1 MTVERLT
8 KPTAVYAQLHFR
20 LLSASSGGSL
30 ARPISL
36 YLLAALMDKCSR
48 EIKNDLEKKPTE
60 LLDRLK
66 IVKVSSEGTGEN
78 PVSNRPLPQE
88 RRAMQVPLFGY
99 EEPKVIPEG
108 KCSLRQALAFITK
121 HQNDPTKHS
130 VKSIAEAHFM
140 KESDIENIIKY
151 FRAFEV
157 YISRDG
163 KTTVAKTTLENMGAR
178 KIVAP
183 IFKPKFAHL
192 EPQNMPNHDMPP
204 EKK

>member
-1 MTVERLT
+1 MAVDRLT
-8 KPTAVYAQLHFR
+8 KSTAVYAQLHFR
-20 LLSASSGGSL
+20 LLSASSGGGL
-30 ARPISL
+30 ARPILL
-36 YLLAALMDKCSR
+36 YLLAALM
-48 EIKNDLEKKPTE
+48 ENKPTE

-99 EEPKVIPEG
+99 EEPKVMPEG